1 VIALIVRLIIRVP
14 IGIIEVGLPHG
25 PLEPLPHAREGVL
38 IVLNNVILVKSLQQ
52 VYRGSGFRNHVKLTG
67 GTLVN
72 IVAALD
78 FN

>member
-1 VIALIVRLIIRVP
+1 VVALIVWLITRVP
-14 IGIIEVGLPHG
+14 VCIIEVGLPHG

-38 IVLNNVILVKSLQQ
+38 IVLNNVILVKPLQQ
-52 VYRGSGFRNHVKLTG
+52 VYRGGGFRNNVKLTG

-78 FN
+78 LN